1 MRADSGLLALLS
13 PAERRRYSAY
23 WRAPDRGR
31 FLAGCCLLRLVL
43 GATWASRL
51 RRCWWS
57 VPAGAVAGHM
67 ASRGLPAGKP
77 AARLE
82 VSVSHAGDRVAVA
95 VCRGLAV
102 GVDVEEVR
110 ADLDVDAI
118 APDVLAAEEVAWL
131 AQLDQPDR
139 RAAFVELWARKE
151 AVLKGLGVGLEA
163 PPRDL
168 RVSGLGRRRLCALGR
183 LERHRPRPWPY
194 ERSRQ
199 GPDM

>member
-1 MRADSGLLALLS
+1 
-13 PAERRRYSAY
+13 
-23 WRAPDRGR
+23 
-31 FLAGCCLLRLVL
+31 
-43 GATWASRL
+43 
-51 RRCWWS
+51 
-57 VPAGAVAGHM
+57 M

-168 RVSGLGRRRLCALGR
+168 RVSGLGEAPVVRAWPVGTAPPTAVALRALETGPGYVGCLAVLGACHRVAEFDGAPVLTRAAELFAPGRSHAGRGRRELDI
-183 LERHRPRPWPY
+183 
-194 ERSRQ
+194 SRTVR
-199 GPDM
+199 